1 MCKHE
6 SLLFKMGPI
15 TFEPDGNRLLGGIT
29 ITSIKTLYF
38 PNCQEH
44 NFEKLFK
51 KIKLFKQSLTTIHY
65 VRLFKQGE

>member
-29 ITSIKTLYF
+29 ITLIRRFISKVVRNIIL
-38 PNCQEH
+38 
-44 NFEKLFK
+44 KLFK
-51 KIKLFKQSLTTIHY
+51 KIKFFKQILTKIHY
-65 VRLFKQGE
+65 VRLFRQGE